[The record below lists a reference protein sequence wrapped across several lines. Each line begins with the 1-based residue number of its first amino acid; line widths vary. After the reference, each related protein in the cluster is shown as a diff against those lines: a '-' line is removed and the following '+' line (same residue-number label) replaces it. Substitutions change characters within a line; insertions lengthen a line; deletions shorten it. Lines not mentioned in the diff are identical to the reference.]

1 VRITSEPPEAPAFGQ
16 TYEVLTDDPDVD
28 LSLAGTTNAA
38 CSATGM
44 TVRFD
49 HAGQCVITVSR
60 KTTSFAASADDAGGS
75 GDPSTQTIVVP
86 QEAQSLSLTPPPSGP
101 AQVGSVVTVEGSPTG
116 NPIDVQVG
124 NADVCTAVGTVV
136 TFLNPGTCDIT
147 ATQEASAD
155 YAEATLATSVSV
167 VALPPSTDLKVT
179 AEQQSTDNNWARVRA
194 TVENLPDGSQA
205 TVSISPDGNYALS
218 PSSGS
223 DCQKTGPA
231 SYVCT
236 VSSVQPWVD
245 LDVNVHKGES
255 RVIEFEV
262 APVSP
267 LVDSDLTDNTFR
279 LQLDN

>member
-1 VRITSEPPEAPAFGQ
+1 VAPAFGQ

-49 HAGQCVITVSR
+49 HAGQCVITVSL
-60 KTTSFAASADDAGGS
+60 KTTSFAASADDTDGS

-101 AQVGSVVTVEGSPTG
+101 VQAGSAVTVEGSPTG

-124 NADVCTAVGTVV
+124 SGDVCTAVGTVV

-167 VALPPSTDLKVT
+167 VAVPPSSDLKVT
-179 AEQQSTDNNWARVRA
+179 AASGGTNQNWTRVRA

-205 TVSISPDGNYALS
+205 TVTIDADESYAVK
-218 PSSGS
+218 PADGS
-223 DCQKTGPA
+223 DCEKFQAA

-236 VSSVQPWVD
+236 VSSAQPWVD
-245 LDVNVHKGES
+245 LDVLVHKGES
-255 RVIEFEV
+255 RGIDFTV

-267 LVDSDLTDNTFR
+267 LVDSDLSDNTFR
-279 LQLDN
+279 LWLDR